1 MEVHPILHKMKM
13 SKLYILFVIF
23 LLSAHAKSNLSDDQ
37 IKQVIIQDSISQYSG
52 HCPCPYNVASNG
64 SQCGRRSAY
73 SKPGGYSPICYPADV
88 TEEMIRRY
96 RQRN

>member
-1 MEVHPILHKMKM
+1 MNKILLLTFLVT
-13 SKLYILFVIF
+13 SFVF
-23 LLSAHAKSNLSDDQ
+23 AKPNLSDDQ

-88 TEEMIRRY
+88 TDEMIRRY